1 MDRRG
6 ELAKAYA
13 PRSGLGEKI
22 GQFEPRGRVIGRL
35 VLEHGEGAGPLA
47 RGAARDA
54 ALRGLACPRRG
65 ASHRRVQSY
74 YRDIVMMLFFWEPDF
89 EPEWVTFAK
98 IGIFIQ
104 QNESILRIAGR
115 FSGQSEW

>member
-6 ELAKAYA
+6 ELAKAHA

-22 GQFEPRGRVIGRL
+22 GLFEPRGRVIGRL

-47 RGAARDA
+47 RGTARDA
-54 ALRGLACPRRG
+54 ALRGLACPIRG

-74 YRDIVMMLFFWEPDF
+74 DRDDALFLGARLELELGHFCDWDF
-89 EPEWVTFAK
+89 
-98 IGIFIQ
+98 Q
-104 QNESILRIAGR
+104 QTESILPPRNQFYVSPQGHK
-115 FSGQSEW
+115 EE

>member
-22 GQFEPRGRVIGRL
+22 GLFEPIGRVVGRL

-47 RGAARDA
+47 RGTARDA
-54 ALRGLACPRRG
+54 ALRGLACPIRG

-74 YRDIVMMLFFWEPDF
+74 DRDDALFLGARLEP
-89 EPEWVTFAK
+89 
-98 IGIFIQ
+98 
-104 QNESILRIAGR
+104 
-115 FSGQSEW
+115 

>member
-1 MDRRG
+1 
-6 ELAKAYA
+6 
-13 PRSGLGEKI
+13 
-22 GQFEPRGRVIGRL
+22 
-35 VLEHGEGAGPLA
+35 
-47 RGAARDA
+47 
-54 ALRGLACPRRG
+54 
-65 ASHRRVQSY
+65 
-74 YRDIVMMLFFWEPDF
+74 MMLFFWEPDF